1 MIRLRLC
8 LTVGLVALLAVLVP
22 GAQSQ
27 KGGGKKKEERHD
39 PANAVKNLDVH
50 ADLRATLFA
59 SEPTLTNPTNIDI
72 DYRGRVWVCDVVN
85 YRGNNGKR
93 PAGDRI
99 LILEDTD
106 GDGKMDKVKTFYQ
119 GRDVDYAM
127 GICVLGNK
135 VIVSCSPNVLVF
147 TFDDND
153 KIVKKEYLFR
163 KTGQPQHDHSAHTF
177 VFGPDGRLYWNF
189 GNTGQSVHDKDG
201 KPVIDRSGNKVV
213 DNGKPYFG

>member
-59 SEPTLTNPTNIDI
+59 SEPMLTNPTNLDV
-72 DYRGRVWVCDVVN
+72 DHRGRVWICDVVN

-99 LILEDTD
+99 LIFEDKD
-106 GDGKMDKVKTFYQ
+106 GDGKTDNVKTFFQ
-119 GRDVDYAM
+119 GREVDTAM

-135 VIVSCSPNVLVF
+135 VIVSATPNIIVF
-147 TFDDND
+147 TKDDND
-153 KIVKKEYLFR
+153 NILKKEYLVT
-163 KTGQPQHDHSAHTF
+163 KSGTPQHDHSLHSF
-177 VFGPDGRLYWNF
+177 YFGPDGKYYWNF
-189 GNTGQSVHDKDG
+189 GNTGNALYDKDG
-201 KPVIDRSGNKVV
+201 KAV
-213 DNGKPYFG
+213 